1 MPGTATEKPDSRTV
15 NSKSATIGYTITTD
29 DQSEVTAW
37 TALAA
42 AAPSTFNSQDL
53 DTLGLSPTENRDLWG
68 GIANYK
74 PHERKQK
81 EPPAT
86 GEADW
91 SFSTQGATKHIT
103 NSIATSNSYGAS
115 PPDYKQLI
123 GAREDGVDGVD
134 IVVPSF
140 NFTQKFYV
148 LKANFTAAYMGHL
161 YKATGKTNDDTFLP
175 EFEGVAVSFSA
186 GEVLFNGANCSSRV
200 DDVEVV
206 ASFSA
211 LPNETG
217 LGIGG
222 IAAIAKEGWEHL
234 WIHFEEKDDATAKR
248 LVKRPLAV
256 YVEQV
261 YGEYDFDLIV
271 PSGY

>member
-1 MPGTATEKPDSRTV
+1 MAGTATEKPDGRTV
-15 NSKSATIGYTITTD
+15 NSKSAAIKYTITTT
-29 DQSEVTAW
+29 DQSEATAW

-42 AAPSTFNSQDL
+42 AAPSTFNSQ
-53 DTLGLSPTENRDLWG
+53 NRDSLQVVGTEVPDLWEG
-68 GIANYK
+68 VANYK
-74 PHERKQK
+74 PHEEQDK

-91 SFSTQGATKHIT
+91 SFSTMGATKHIT
-103 NSIATSNSYGAS
+103 NSIATSNSYGGS
-115 PPDYKQLI
+115 PPDFKQLI

-134 IVVPSF
+134 IIIPSF

-161 YKATGKTNDDTFLP
+161 HKATGKTNDDTFLP
-175 EFEGVAVSFSA
+175 EFEGVAVSFAA
-186 GEVLFNGANCSSRV
+186 GEVLFNGAQCSSRV

-211 LPNETG
+211 IPNETG
-217 LGIGG
+217 LSIGG
-222 IAAIAKEGWEHL
+222 ISAIAKEGWEYI
-234 WIHFEEKDDATAKR
+234 WIHYEEQDDAVAKR

-261 YGEYDFDLIV
+261 YGEYDYDLIV
-271 PSGY
+271 PTGY